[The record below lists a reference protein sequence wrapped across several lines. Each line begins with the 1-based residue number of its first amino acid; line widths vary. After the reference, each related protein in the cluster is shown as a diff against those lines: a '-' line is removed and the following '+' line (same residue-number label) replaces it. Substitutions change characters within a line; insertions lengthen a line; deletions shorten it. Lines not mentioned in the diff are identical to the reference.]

1 MGRVIVLAV
10 DDDEPVLATTAMRL
24 RRAGYEVVEAES
36 GLAAINIL
44 ESRSDIAVVL
54 SDCQMP
60 HMSGMELAKI
70 VRERWPRI
78 PFIAVSGQPRDRDL
92 PDEVHFIPKPFKTAV
107 VVAAIEEARRTIEL
121 LRWTGS

>member
-44 ESRSDIAVVL
+44 ERRSDIAVVL

-70 VRERWPRI
+70 VRKRWPRI
-78 PFIAVSGQPRDRDL
+78 PFIAVSGQPQDRDL

-107 VVAAIEEARRTIEL
+107 VVAAIEEARQTIEFL
-121 LRWTGS
+121 QWTGS